1 MEVFS
6 VNTRKGGREIL
17 VESNAYSYF
26 IGECTPKSI
35 RTGITMRHAMVIC
48 DALNRFHMEDE

>member
-17 VESNAYSYF
+17 VESKSYSYF

-35 RTGITMRHAMVIC
+35 TTGITMRHAMVIC
-48 DALNRFHMEDE
+48 NALNKFHTEDE